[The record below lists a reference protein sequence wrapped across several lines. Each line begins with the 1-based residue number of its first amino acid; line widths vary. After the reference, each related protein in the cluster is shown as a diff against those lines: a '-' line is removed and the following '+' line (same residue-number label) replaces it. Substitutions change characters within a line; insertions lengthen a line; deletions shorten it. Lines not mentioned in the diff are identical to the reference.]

1 MTAPYLS
8 LKHPSTF
15 VLPMAGRRA
24 ALATAIALLFLIPLA
39 SSTIIAEK
47 EAGGFDADGNW
58 IASVEHEVHP
68 NWWLYWSR
76 DKDGNELDDRL
87 EWLLEQPAELQQD
100 WWKRAPPGNARIFVD
115 YDHHPTD
122 ADVAAL
128 EDLGVEVTFR
138 FTYLDT
144 ISATAPFDSILDP
157 NAIRSLP
164 GVVMVEDLG
173 LAEPNMH
180 EAVPNMGVDAV
191 WQDLGL
197 DGTGSVIAILDTGV
211 RGDHEGLNDMDD
223 DPFTCIDDPPDPLDP
238 NPQPIPADCDPKIIA
253 FYDAVFTDEEHD
265 PSESFDSGTHGTH
278 VAGIAAGSGG
288 GQTDP
293 ATGLRYV
300 GAAPGAWLI
309 NILACC
315 DGDIEDVMQGA
326 QWAIDNKDVHNID
339 IVTSSLGEQ
348 QFEIHFD
355 NDGNSAWSRQ
365 MDMVVEAGIIT
376 TLSAGNEFGGATF
389 AGCNTI
395 DSPGDARLPVTV
407 ASLDKDLGLA
417 IYSSRGYTSDLRVK
431 PDVATIGSSIM
442 APDAATQDGYTS
454 KSGTSMATPLMAG
467 IAALMIQANPDITPT
482 EFKDIIAAHS
492 IEREIVLLDDPG
504 FNDCSLLETRPDN
517 EFGYGQADPVAF
529 VEAAGSIDRSL
540 NVTMDIETLQEVGNE
555 SYISGTASGGAPG
568 MGIVEVKVGG
578 GEWKGAADLSK
589 NGDWATWR
597 VKLDPHTESGNS
609 TVYARLVISED
620 SISPI
625 DARRVVLID
634 GQSESGAL
642 EGLTSMGSW
651 VFFVP
656 FALAL
661 ALLGFIM
668 TTERWDRKFSDAI
681 TKSASTDSVIATV
694 SPSLNTDRWIM
705 NRIWWILNR
714 IWNGIIAFF
723 STFGS
728 FIRGLRNGEA
738 LTENKASRTI
748 ALCILYVAQ
757 GLPSGF
763 ANVAFVAFLVTNGI
777 EVEQIALLFAT
788 VYLPWTFKFIWGPV
802 IDMVTFPKYGVRRPW
817 VLFAETGMIVSLA
830 ALLIVPDLVASIQ
843 LVTILLFIHN
853 LFSSL
858 QDVSVDALAVDI
870 LEPDEVATVNGLMF
884 ASKRGGIIFGGAVL
898 GMLVVPYG
906 IKSAIMVQLPLLVLI
921 MLVPLFLRER
931 PSNSLFPWSKKS
943 EQVDDESHAD
953 VEETIEAEA
962 VLPWEEDHPE
972 EFTQA
977 RWVATNL
984 HENRISSA
992 ALVLWLSI
1000 GSLLLWGLFAIIHQ
1014 LTSTYTGDWGLTFGD
1029 IAAPMK
1035 SIGKW
1040 GLLVSALLI
1049 LAEWLGASIPEISN
1063 PAPASTLASTTA
1075 YNIVKGFSTRSSF
1088 ILIFLCLLSEL
1099 YLFTDPIV
1107 VDIFIN
1113 EAGWSQTKYN
1123 AIVGGVVI
1131 AFMMFG
1137 QIVGGMLGDRFG
1149 VREVS
1154 MIGFTLLALS
1164 NATLALISDYWTNTN
1179 LMVAYLCVRAII
1191 NGVAWICVIAVAMRL
1206 TFSKAG
1212 GSQFTAYM
1220 SMFNLSAVMA
1230 YLFTGTMTQR
1240 FDYIT
1245 CLYIGAALTLFTVVF
1260 LWFIDPDE
1268 VDRVLEGRFGDDEEE
1283 FDGDLGESAAWWS
1296 DDEEEEPVVSGA

>member
-265 PSESFDSGTHGTH
+265 ASESFDSGTHGTH

-568 MGIVEVKVGG
+568 MGVVEVKVGG

-589 NGDWATWR
+589 NGDWSTWR

-609 TVYARLVISED
+609 TVYARLVVSED

-634 GQSESGAL
+634 GQSASGGI
-642 EGLTSMGSW
+642 EGLTSLGSW
-651 VFFVP
+651 VFFIP

-661 ALLGFIM
+661 ALLAFIM
-668 TTERWDRKFSDAI
+668 TTERWDRKFSD
-681 TKSASTDSVIATV
+681 VIAKSV
-694 SPSLNTDRWIM
+694 SIDSDTELDTGGG
-705 NRIWWILNR
+705 ILNR
-714 IWNGIIAFF
+714 IRDGIIAFF

-984 HENRISSA
+984 HENRISPA

>member
-1 MTAPYLS
+1 M
-8 LKHPSTF
+8 
-15 VLPMAGRRA
+15 VGRSG
-24 ALATAIALLFLIPLA
+24 ALAAAIVLLFLLPLV
-39 SSTIIAEK
+39 SSTIMATQ
-47 EAGGFDADGNW
+47 EAGGFDAEGNW
-58 IASVEHEVHP
+58 SASVEHDVHP
-68 NWWLYWSR
+68 DWWLHWSR
-76 DKDGNELDDRL
+76 DKDANELDDRL

-100 WWKRAPPGNARIFVD
+100 WWRRAPPGSARVFVD

-122 ADVAAL
+122 ADVFAL
-128 EDLGVEVTFR
+128 EALGAEVTFR

-144 ISATAPFDSILDP
+144 VSATTPFDTILDSEG
-157 NAIRSLP
+157 IRALP

-173 LAEPNMH
+173 LAETNMH
-180 EAVPNMGVDAV
+180 EAVPTMGVDQV
-191 WQDLGL
+191 WTELGL

-223 DPFTCIDDPPDPLDP
+223 DPFTCIEDPPDPDPTDP
-238 NPQPIPADCDPKIIA
+238 NPPPVPADCDPKIIA
-253 FYDAVFTDEEHD
+253 FFDAVFTDEEHD
-265 PSESFDSGTHGTH
+265 PAESYDSGTHGSH

-326 QWAIDNKDVHNID
+326 QWAIDNKDEYGID

-348 QFEIHFD
+348 QFEIHVD

-395 DSPGDARLPVTV
+395 DSPGDAQLPVTV

-431 PDVATIGSSIM
+431 PDVAVIGSSIM

-467 IAALMIQANPDITPT
+467 IAALMIQANPDMTPT
-482 EFKDIIAAHS
+482 EFKDIVGAHS
-492 IEREIVLLDDPG
+492 IEREIALLDDPG

-540 NVTMDIETLQEVGNE
+540 NVSMDILTLQEIGNE
-555 SYISGTASGGAPG
+555 SYITGTSSGGALG
-568 MGIVEVKVGG
+568 LGVVEVKVGG
-578 GEWKGAADLSK
+578 GDWKGAADLSK

-597 VKLDPHTESGNS
+597 VKLDPHLESGNS
-609 TVYARLVISED
+609 TIYARLKVSDD

-625 DARRVVLID
+625 DARRVILID
-634 GQSESGAL
+634 GQSASGVA
-642 EGLTSMGSW
+642 EGLTSFGSY

-656 FALAL
+656 FAFVL
-661 ALLGFIM
+661 ALLGYIM
-668 TTERWDRKFSDAI
+668 VTERWDEKFRANYSRSYVPIEDLAI
-681 TKSASTDSVIATV
+681 APISRLARFRTFVKHIPST
-694 SPSLNTDRWIM
+694 
-705 NRIWWILNR
+705 
-714 IWNGIIAFF
+714 
-723 STFGS
+723 
-728 FIRGLRNGEA
+728 LRNSRDSWREGGA
-738 LTENKASRTI
+738 LTESKMRRYVS
-748 ALCILYVAQ
+748 LCVLYVAQ

-777 EVEQIALLFAT
+777 AVEQIAILFAT

-802 IDMVTFPKYGVRRPW
+802 IDMIRFPQFGIRRPW
-817 VLFAETGMIVSLA
+817 ILFAETGMIISLA
-830 ALLIVPDLVASIQ
+830 TLLFVPDLVASIQ

-884 ASKRGGIIFGGAVL
+884 AAKRGGIIFGGAVL
-898 GMLVVPYG
+898 GMMVVPFG
-906 IKSAIMVQLPLLVLI
+906 IKSAIMVQLPLLILI
-921 MLVPLFLRER
+921 MMLPLFLRER
-931 PSNSLFPWSKKS
+931 PGDRLFPWSKQ
-943 EQVDDESHAD
+943 EEVDEAWYAET
-953 VEETIEAEA
+953 EEAIEAET
-962 VLPWEEDHPE
+962 VLLWEGDHPG
-972 EFTQA
+972 EFRQA

-984 HENRISSA
+984 YDNRISPASSI
-992 ALVLWLSI
+992 LWASI
-1000 GSLLLWGLFAIIHQ
+1000 SFFLLWGLFAILHV
-1014 LTSTYTGDWGLTFGD
+1014 LTSSFTEAWGITFGD
-1029 IAAPMK
+1029 VASPLK
-1035 SIGKW
+1035 TIGK
-1040 GLLVSALLI
+1040 GAFLISAILLV
-1049 LAEWLGASIPEISN
+1049 AEWLGGNIPQIRN
-1063 PAPASTLASTTA
+1063 PLPVSTLASETA

-1088 ILIFLCLLSEL
+1088 ILIFLCLLAEL

-1131 AFMMFG
+1131 ACMMVG
-1137 QIVGGMLGDRFG
+1137 QVFGGMLGDRFG

-1164 NATLALISDYWTNTN
+1164 NATLALLSDYWTNTN
-1179 LMVAYLCVRAII
+1179 MMVAYLCVRAVI
-1191 NGVAWICVIAVAMRL
+1191 NGVAWICVIAVCMRL

-1240 FDYIT
+1240 FDYVT
-1245 CLYIGAALTLFTVVF
+1245 CLYIGGALTLFTVVL

-1268 VDRVLEGRFGDDEEE
+1268 VDRVLEGRFGDGEDE
-1283 FDGDLGESAAWWS
+1283 FDGDLGERPEAWYEE
-1296 DDEEEEPVVSGA
+1296 DETVVTSS

>member
-47 EAGGFDADGNW
+47 ETGGFDADGNW

-157 NAIRSLP
+157 DAIRSLP

-223 DPFTCIDDPPDPLDP
+223 DPFTCIDDPPEPDPTDP
-238 NPQPIPADCDPKIIA
+238 TPPPVPADCDPKIIA
-253 FYDAVFTDEEHD
+253 FFDAVITDEEHD
-265 PSESFDSGTHGTH
+265 PAESYDSGTHGTH

-395 DSPGDARLPVTV
+395 DSPGDAKLPVTV

-467 IAALMIQANPDITPT
+467 IAALMIQANPDITPA

-568 MGIVEVKVGG
+568 MGVVEVKVGG

-681 TKSASTDSVIATV
+681 TKSASTDSDIATV
-694 SPSLNTDRWIM
+694 SPILNTDR
-705 NRIWWILNR
+705 WILNR
-714 IWNGIIAFF
+714 IWNGIIEFF

-738 LTENKASRTI
+738 LSENKASRTI

-921 MLVPLFLRER
+921 MMVPLFLRER

-943 EQVDDESHAD
+943 EQVEDDSHAD

-984 HENRISSA
+984 HENRISPA

>member
-1 MTAPYLS
+1 
-8 LKHPSTF
+8 
-15 VLPMAGRRA
+15 
-24 ALATAIALLFLIPLA
+24 
-39 SSTIIAEK
+39 
-47 EAGGFDADGNW
+47 
-58 IASVEHEVHP
+58 
-68 NWWLYWSR
+68 
-76 DKDGNELDDRL
+76 
-87 EWLLEQPAELQQD
+87 
-100 WWKRAPPGNARIFVD
+100 
-115 YDHHPTD
+115 
-122 ADVAAL
+122 
-128 EDLGVEVTFR
+128 
-138 FTYLDT
+138 
-144 ISATAPFDSILDP
+144 
-157 NAIRSLP
+157 
-164 GVVMVEDLG
+164 
-173 LAEPNMH
+173 
-180 EAVPNMGVDAV
+180 
-191 WQDLGL
+191 
-197 DGTGSVIAILDTGV
+197 
-211 RGDHEGLNDMDD
+211 
-223 DPFTCIDDPPDPLDP
+223 
-238 NPQPIPADCDPKIIA
+238 
-253 FYDAVFTDEEHD
+253 
-265 PSESFDSGTHGTH
+265 
-278 VAGIAAGSGG
+278 
-288 GQTDP
+288 
-293 ATGLRYV
+293 
-300 GAAPGAWLI
+300 
-309 NILACC
+309 
-315 DGDIEDVMQGA
+315 
-326 QWAIDNKDVHNID
+326 
-339 IVTSSLGEQ
+339 
-348 QFEIHFD
+348 
-355 NDGNSAWSRQ
+355 
-365 MDMVVEAGIIT
+365 
-376 TLSAGNEFGGATF
+376 
-389 AGCNTI
+389 
-395 DSPGDARLPVTV
+395 
-407 ASLDKDLGLA
+407 
-417 IYSSRGYTSDLRVK
+417 
-431 PDVATIGSSIM
+431 
-442 APDAATQDGYTS
+442 
-454 KSGTSMATPLMAG
+454 
-467 IAALMIQANPDITPT
+467 
-482 EFKDIIAAHS
+482 
-492 IEREIVLLDDPG
+492 
-504 FNDCSLLETRPDN
+504 
-517 EFGYGQADPVAF
+517 
-529 VEAAGSIDRSL
+529 
-540 NVTMDIETLQEVGNE
+540 
-555 SYISGTASGGAPG
+555 
-568 MGIVEVKVGG
+568 
-578 GEWKGAADLSK
+578 
-589 NGDWATWR
+589 
-597 VKLDPHTESGNS
+597 
-609 TVYARLVISED
+609 
-620 SISPI
+620 
-625 DARRVVLID
+625 
-634 GQSESGAL
+634 
-642 EGLTSMGSW
+642 
-651 VFFVP
+651 
-656 FALAL
+656 
-661 ALLGFIM
+661 
-668 TTERWDRKFSDAI
+668 
-681 TKSASTDSVIATV
+681 
-694 SPSLNTDRWIM
+694 
-705 NRIWWILNR
+705 
-714 IWNGIIAFF
+714 
-723 STFGS
+723 
-728 FIRGLRNGEA
+728 
-738 LTENKASRTI
+738 
-748 ALCILYVAQ
+748 
-757 GLPSGF
+757 
-763 ANVAFVAFLVTNGI
+763 
-777 EVEQIALLFAT
+777 
-788 VYLPWTFKFIWGPV
+788 
-802 IDMVTFPKYGVRRPW
+802 
-817 VLFAETGMIVSLA
+817 
-830 ALLIVPDLVASIQ
+830 
-843 LVTILLFIHN
+843 
-853 LFSSL
+853 
-858 QDVSVDALAVDI
+858 
-870 LEPDEVATVNGLMF
+870 MF

-984 HENRISSA
+984 HENRISPA

>member
-164 GVVMVEDLG
+164 GVVMIEDLG

-265 PSESFDSGTHGTH
+265 ASESFDSGTHGTH

-681 TKSASTDSVIATV
+681 TKSASTDSHIATV
-694 SPSLNTDRWIM
+694 SPSLNTDRWIL
-705 NRIWWILNR
+705 NRILNR

-921 MLVPLFLRER
+921 MMVPLFLRER

-943 EQVDDESHAD
+943 EQVEDDSHAD

-984 HENRISSA
+984 HENRISPA